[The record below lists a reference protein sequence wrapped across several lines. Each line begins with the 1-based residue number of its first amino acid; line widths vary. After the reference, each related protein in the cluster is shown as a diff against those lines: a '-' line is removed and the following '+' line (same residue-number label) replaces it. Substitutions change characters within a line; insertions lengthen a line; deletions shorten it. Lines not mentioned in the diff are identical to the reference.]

1 MALEHISTKIQA
13 KNMRVNGRMIKCM
26 VKVLKPTQMV
36 QATMA
41 CLNLDKNKERE
52 PSSGLMEL
60 IMKVI
65 GRKISSKDMV
75 VNNGEMVE
83 NILESGKIT
92 K

>member
-1 MALEHISTKIQA
+1 MALEHMFTKIQA
-13 KNMRVNGRMIKCM
+13 KNMKVNGRMIKCM
-26 VKVLKPTQMV
+26 VKVLKLTQMG

-41 CLNLDKNKERE
+41 CLKMDKNKERE

-65 GRKISSKDMV
+65 GRKISFKDMV
-75 VNNGEMVE
+75 ANSGEMVE